1 MSLRRK
7 IALWL
12 CPELGEEI
20 ILLTLG
26 PKALSWVGC
35 GVKLQTVMNAVAAKQ
50 SAENAVEGTSLVSEI
65 ITLHQEVAA
74 MRRDIKAQ
82 AEYVSPFLQ
91 SVNKTIRR
99 WDADG
104 LPPSRQ

>member
-20 ILLTLG
+20 ILLALG
-26 PKALSWVGC
+26 PKALSWVEG
-35 GVKLQTVMNAVAAKQ
+35 GVKLQTLMNAVAAKQ
-50 SAENAVEGTSLVSEI
+50 SAENAVEGASLVSEI
-65 ITLHQEVAA
+65 ITLRQEVVS
-74 MRRDIKAQ
+74 MRQDMKAQ
-82 AEYVSPFLQ
+82 TECVFPFVQ
-91 SVNKTIRR
+91 SVNKTVRR

-104 LPPSRQ
+104 LPPSRN

>member
-26 PKALSWVGC
+26 PKALSWVEG
-35 GVKLQTVMNAVAAKQ
+35 GVKLQTLMNAVAAKQ
-50 SAENAVEGTSLVSEI
+50 SAENAAEGASIVGEI
-65 ITLHQEVAA
+65 IALRQEVAA
-74 MRRDIKAQ
+74 MRQDMKAQ
-82 AEYVSPFLQ
+82 AECAFPFVQ
-91 SVNKTIRR
+91 NINKTIRR

-104 LPPSRQ
+104 LPPSRN